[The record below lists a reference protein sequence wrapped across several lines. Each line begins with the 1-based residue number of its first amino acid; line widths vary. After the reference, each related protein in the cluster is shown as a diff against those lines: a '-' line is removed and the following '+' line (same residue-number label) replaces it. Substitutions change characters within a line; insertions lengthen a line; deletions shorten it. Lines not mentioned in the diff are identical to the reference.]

1 MMFQTAEFQEDN
13 RSNDIP
19 VVGRILCAIAIG
31 ALGLGLI
38 VVLIFTDNPSSSL
51 PALVQEKLTQSG
63 VQNPVTAVLLNFR
76 SYDTLLEIGVLL
88 IVAVAMVPGL
98 PIGSVVNRETFG
110 SYRSRGRMVSI
121 VTNAQV
127 NPVLEGILRWLVPM
141 IIVMAGYMLW
151 TGASLP
157 GGAFQSGALLA
168 GAGVLVQLSGRI
180 QFCFTSTTAKLLLT
194 IGLITFVMVAVGV
207 AAITGVI
214 LQYPVTLASPLILL
228 IEGAATLSIAA
239 ILLLLYNSL
248 ATQTFEM
255 STEPSALNEEP
266 SASNEEPSALNEE
279 PSALNEEP
287 SASNEEPPAPDK

>member
-1 MMFQTAEFQEDN
+1 MFQTAEFQEN
-13 RSNDIP
+13 NHANEIP

-31 ALGLGLI
+31 ALSLGLI
-38 VVLIFTDNPSSSL
+38 VVLMFTDNSSSML
-51 PALVQEKLTQSG
+51 PSLVQDKLTQSG
-63 VQNPVTAVLLNFR
+63 VDNPVTAVLLNFR

-88 IVAVAMVPGL
+88 IVAVAMLPGVPV
-98 PIGSVVNRETFG
+98 GSVVNRDMPG
-110 SYRSRGRMVSI
+110 GNRPSGRLVSI
-121 VTNAQV
+121 VPNAQV
-127 NPVLEGILRWLVPM
+127 NPVLEAILRWLVPM

-180 QFCFTSTTAKLLLT
+180 QFCFTSTMAKLLLT
-194 IGLITFVMVAVGV
+194 IGLITFVIVAVGV

-214 LQYPVTLASPLILL
+214 LQYPVTLASPLILV

-255 STEPSALNEEP
+255 SP
-266 SASNEEPSALNEE
+266 EPSALNEE

-287 SASNEEPPAPDK
+287 SASNEEPSASNEEPSALDEEPSALGK